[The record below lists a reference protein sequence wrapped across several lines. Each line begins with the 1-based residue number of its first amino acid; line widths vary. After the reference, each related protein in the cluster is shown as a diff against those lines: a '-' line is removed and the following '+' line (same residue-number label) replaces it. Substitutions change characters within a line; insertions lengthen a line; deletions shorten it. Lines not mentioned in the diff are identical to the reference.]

1 MRALFSFLTALPLRE
16 TSLERAARGAHLIP
30 LVGLATGLPGV
41 ALVLLGYAVPAGVV
55 ATLALGA
62 VLLAAGLHHSD
73 GVLDVGDALM
83 VRGDPERRRTVLK
96 DARVGIGGIGA
107 LFIVYA
113 PALAALA
120 ALIEVSPASAALAL
134 LCAEVADRS
143 TMLLVLAF
151 GRPAEQSSSSAPFVR
166 ALKGPR
172 KTVGVVLALAAPI
185 PLALPLGALAP
196 FVVLLLVAA
205 AAFFSLRVS
214 RSAFGGIS
222 GDVVGAAGEAGRAV
236 VLVALSA
243 L

>member
-16 TSLERAARGAHLIP
+16 GSLERAARGAHLIP
-30 LVGLATGLPGV
+30 LVGLATGIPGA
-41 ALVLLGYAVPAGVV
+41 ALILLGYVVPAGVA

-83 VRGDPERRRTVLK
+83 VRGDPQRRRAVLK
-96 DARVGIGGIGA
+96 DARVGVGGICA

-120 ALIEVSPASAALAL
+120 ALVQVSPASAALAL
-134 LCAEVADRS
+134 LCAEVSDRC

-151 GRPAEQSSSSAPFVR
+151 GRPAEQTSSSAPFVR

-172 KTVGVVLALAAPI
+172 KTVGVILALAAPI
-185 PLALPLGALAP
+185 PLALPFGALAP
-196 FVVLLLVAA
+196 LVVLLLVAA
-205 AAFFSLRVS
+205 ATFFSLRVS

-222 GDVVGAAGEAGRAV
+222 GDIVGAAGEAGRAV
-236 VLVALSA
+236 VLVALTA
-243 L
+243 F